1 MEQSSYDSCIR
12 NNQLMNLCWNELTV
26 KLQRLLTGVNNLNH
40 VLRDRDIFTL
50 TDWRTQTQ
58 KAISG
63 YSIAVVL
70 VWNQTNHVQTQSAV
84 LPSQKVLSLSFF
96 LLKKKKKWCI
106 DCVHLHLPS
115 KVFHPSF
122 CHLVNGVYPNCLGA
136 PSPSPFAVGFTG
148 GAQQLSPQSSFCPLT
163 GTICCSS
170 SVLK

>member
-40 VLRDRDIFTL
+40 VLWDRDIFTL

-96 LLKKKKKWCI
+96 LLKKKKSDALIVFIYTYPPKFSILHSVTWLMVCI
-106 DCVHLHLPS
+106 PIAWVLHHLLLLLWDS
-115 KVFHPSF
+115 
-122 CHLVNGVYPNCLGA
+122 LEE
-136 PSPSPFAVGFTG
+136 
-148 GAQQLSPQSSFCPLT
+148 LSSCPLRAA
-163 GTICCSS
+163 
-170 SVLK
+170 SVPSLAQSVVPAQC